1 MPNLKAVKKR
11 ISSTISTQQITKA
24 MKLVSATKLRK
35 AQMAITQMRPYAD
48 RLHHILMDLHA
59 EVGDDPGLKAY
70 FEYREPKKA
79 LIVAISSDRGLCGA
93 FNSNVIK
100 SVRKLIDR
108 RYANTDIDY
117 AVKFLGKKAYD
128 YFKKLSVH
136 ADTND
141 MDIFNRMDDE
151 NIFGMEDDIVESFL
165 NGTYDEVWLVYN
177 SFKNAATQVVV
188 TEKLLPVE
196 MEKLE
201 ADPKAKNEHKADY
214 IFEPNKRELL
224 GEVIPRAVKTQV
236 YKAILDSSASEHGAR
251 MVSMD
256 KATENAGEMLRK
268 LRLQYN
274 QARQAAI
281 TTELSEIVGG
291 AAALEG

>member
-11 ISSTISTQQITKA
+11 ISSTVSTQQITKA

-35 AQMAITQMRPYAD
+35 AQTAITQMRPYAD
-48 RLHHILMDLHA
+48 RLHHILLDLHS

-79 LIVAISSDRGLCGA
+79 LVLVISSDRGLCGA
-93 FNSNVIK
+93 FNSNIIK
-100 SVRKLIDR
+100 ATRKLIDR
-108 RYANTDIDY
+108 RYAPEGIDFTLQ
-117 AVKFLGKKAYD
+117 FLGKKAYD
-128 YFKKLSVH
+128 YFKKLDVKSN
-136 ADTND
+136 TNE
-141 MDIFNRMDDE
+141 MDIFGRMSDE
-151 NIFGMEDDIVESFL
+151 DVFGMSDRVVQQFL
-165 NGTYDEVWLVYN
+165 DGDFDEVFLIYN
-177 SFKNAATQVVV
+177 EFKNAATQFVR

-201 ADPKAKNEHKADY
+201 QQGSGEKSLKADY
-214 IFEPNKRELL
+214 IFEPSKKDLL
-224 GEVIPRAVKTQV
+224 EEVIPRAVKTQI
-236 YKAILDSSASEHGAR
+236 YKAMLDSQASEHGAR

-256 KATENAGEMLRK
+256 KATDNAGEMLRQ
-268 LRLQYN
+268 LRLEYN